1 MRTEEQYRQAEIN
14 RHRVELSRVLGQSKA
29 DRTESTNDFISI
41 LLTSRD
47 HFYTSVD
54 YLLAG
59 NYGAGAYYSFCKLSP
74 RMTRAAWLFNTVAAL
89 EYRVPDVYA
98 RKVYKNLNPEIQDA
112 INSKLAEMIAAH
124 DLDPACGL

>member
-14 RHRVELSRVLGQSKA
+14 RHCAEISHILEQSKA
-29 DRTESTNDFISI
+29 DRTESMNELISI

-47 HFYTSVD
+47 HFYTSVEH
-54 YLLAG
+54 LLAG
-59 NYGAGAYYSFCKLSP
+59 NYGAGAYYSFCKLSK
-74 RMTRAAWLFNTVAAL
+74 RMNRAAWLFNTVAAL
-89 EYRVPDVYA
+89 EYRVPDIYA

-124 DLDPACGL
+124 DLNPACGL